1 MRRHKRCKTHND
13 IVAHFQKRC
22 LERIGIILNQ
32 RILKSLLAENKLRRL
47 YAQSNTKTHFLLRK
61 DQYNGAQ
68 MLQFDVVVIYD
79 KLRHGFVTTY
89 KYDGRQYSKLMT
101 IEDGCLFGHV
111 NYKNYFHNEEAKQE
125 SKS

>member
-1 MRRHKRCKTHND
+1 MMELTVRRRKRCKTHND

-32 RILKSLLAENKLRRL
+32 RVLKKLCAENKLKLL
-47 YAQSNTKTHFLLRK
+47 YAQSNTKKHFLLRK
-61 DQYNGAQ
+61 EQYNGAQ

-89 KYDGRQYSKLMT
+89 KYDRQQYLKLAIT
-101 IEDGCLFGHV
+101 E
-111 NYKNYFHNEEAKQE
+111 K
-125 SKS
+125 